1 MVNELKLVE
10 SLEEVKK
17 NIIQFNHEI
26 EENEEMRKR
35 FLSHYKQW
43 YYIKELDM
51 FAPSKFIGYK
61 DMNADK
67 YINKDG
73 TGADGR
79 KTELAL
85 RNWFVKKDVPK
96 LLDELQERMSSYGKI
111 KKSSQIHILK
121 NEGQYFNIVLNNRPQ
136 DNVKTNF
143 SEIFEYHFSNVK
155 SEREKIRNTDISEMF
170 DSLFGNAK
178 ADILFNSLLKEIKK
192 KHFDIN
198 KYFTVSEIAELIPI
212 GTANITNTATY
223 GYSLTSMLSKQ
234 KNRDYFIFQKPSIQ
248 DELTSLANNPKRNNY
263 YWKTHYLNE
272 KLKINPKY
280 IELTSNVK
288 SFSWEVMSDVIALK
302 VLDRSAFIHNGTGIP
317 KEIRAFFSVA
327 DLAKKEKKDIKFI
340 HRQKEYTARIEMD
353 NQPSPR
359 SRMIWKADFSNVIRE
374 SFPDK
379 YSTFFN
385 NNETQENNEIKLKI
399 EKISSLINTYLVELL
414 VPVNSQVIQEDI
426 DAEDTELHGPIAEG
440 NAVIYYG
447 RRYERNPVNRKRA
460 IEYHGLS
467 CVACGFN
474 FEEVYGERGKE
485 FIEVHHVKPLST
497 LESEMIIDP
506 KNDLVPLCSNCHRM
520 VHRRKD
526 DVLSI
531 EDLKDLLSS
540 KKELIK

>member
-17 NIIQFNHEI
+17 NIIQFNHDI

-67 YINKDG
+67 YNNKDG

-85 RNWFVKKDVPK
+85 RNWFVKKESPE
-96 LLDELQERMSSYGKI
+96 LLIELQERMSRYGNI

-121 NEGQYFNIVLNNRPQ
+121 GEEQYFNEGLINKSR

-143 SEIFEYHFSNVK
+143 SEIFEYHFSNAK
-155 SEREKIRNTDISEMF
+155 THREKIKNTEFSEVF
-170 DSLFGNAK
+170 DYHFGNAK
-178 ADILFNSLLKEIKK
+178 ADSLFNSLLKEIKK
-192 KHFDIN
+192 KAIDIN
-198 KYFTVSEIAELIPI
+198 KYFTVSEIAELIPL
-212 GTANITNTATY
+212 GTANVTNTATY
-223 GYSLTSMLSKQ
+223 GYSMTSMLSNQ
-234 KNRDYFIFQKPSIQ
+234 KKRDYFVFFNSNIQ
-248 DELTSLANNPKRNNY
+248 DELTALANNPKRNNY

-288 SFSWEVMSDVIALK
+288 SFSWEVMSDVMALK

-317 KEIRAFFSVA
+317 KEIRNFFSVA
-327 DLAKKEKKDIKFI
+327 DLAKKEKKDIKLI
-340 HRQKEYTARIEMD
+340 HRQKEYNARIEMD

-359 SRMIWKADFSNVIRE
+359 SRMMWKADFSNVIRE

-379 YSTFFN
+379 YSTFYN
-385 NNETQENNEIKLKI
+385 NDETQDNNEIRLKF
-399 EKISSLINTYLVELL
+399 EKVSSHLNTYLVELL

-426 DAEDTELHGPIAEG
+426 DAEETELHGPIVEG
-440 NAVIYYG
+440 NAVMYYG

-474 FEEVYGERGKE
+474 FEEVYGKRGKD

-497 LESEMIIDP
+497 LESETIIDP

-531 EDLKDLLSS
+531 EDLKDL
-540 KKELIK
+540 